1 MYLPTLLLWMDSI
14 ALIPSST
21 HSMEPLQL
29 AFYVLQADCL
39 QVGEVV
45 HYSSCSLILGWVIYH
60 FNTQILMIVFSPFQK
75 RGKKRKK
82 KSPSSAGVIVRV
94 LLKEMFSWL
103 GNYDLSWGP
112 QESSSVAYLCY
123 HETDEARMKW
133 VSFDCVLLGRGR
145 AQRRW
150 HNPDSGKLLEMNL
163 WWGMLCLFLS
173 HLDKFFCFHMMIY
186 IKMISGQQ
194 LEQNM

>member
-75 RGKKRKK
+75 REKKEKK
-82 KSPSSAGVIVRV
+82 KSPSSAGVIV
-94 LLKEMFSWL
+94 
-103 GNYDLSWGP
+103 P
-112 QESSSVAYLCY
+112 
-123 HETDEARMKW
+123 
-133 VSFDCVLLGRGR
+133 SFTER
-145 AQRRW
+145 
-150 HNPDSGKLLEMNL
+150 N
-163 WWGMLCLFLS
+163 LFLAGELRS
-173 HLDKFFCFHMMIY
+173 LLRPSG
-186 IKMISGQQ
+186 IKLSSLFMLSRNGWGSYEVGELWLCSPGERKSSKTMTQSR
-194 LEQNM
+194 